1 MKKVF
6 VFTQLVAVLLLV
18 SCASAHAVEIQQVTG
33 AKSGVTAW
41 LVEDHKLPIIAMHL
55 AFEGGTEQDPA
66 DKQGLENLMAEALT
80 EGAGALPAAAFQQ
93 ELADHSIALGFLAER
108 DEIDGHLKCLSTDK
122 QKAFDLLHLA
132 LTKPRFDAA
141 DIERLRAQQMAS
153 MRQQFAD
160 PNWQA
165 RYALLSQLFGTHP
178 YGQRR
183 LGTTQTLKAL
193 TREDLRVFATH
204 HLARDH
210 LTVAVAGDITPAE
223 LAERLDALFADIPAH
238 AVLTTIGDV
247 QEQTATPTILVRRE
261 GTQTDILFALPGIKR
276 DNPDW
281 YALEI
286 ANYILGGG
294 GFSSR
299 LMQDVRD
306 KKGLTYGINT
316 ALSPA
321 EHAGL
326 VLGHA
331 AVDNPKTAE
340 ALETIRDTMRRF
352 HDDGVTAHEIT
363 AAKDYLTGSQPLALT
378 STDKI
383 AAALVGM
390 QRDKLERDYLDR
402 YGNSIRSVTPDDIA
416 RVIEHF
422 FAPEKAT
429 WVMVGKPD
437 GIAATQT
444 KESVKQ

>member
-1 MKKVF
+1 
-6 VFTQLVAVLLLV
+6 
-18 SCASAHAVEIQQVTG
+18 
-33 AKSGVTAW
+33 
-41 LVEDHKLPIIAMHL
+41 
-55 AFEGGTEQDPA
+55 
-66 DKQGLENLMAEALT
+66 
-80 EGAGALPAAAFQQ
+80 
-93 ELADHSIALGFLAER
+93 
-108 DEIDGHLKCLSTDK
+108 
-122 QKAFDLLHLA
+122 
-132 LTKPRFDAA
+132 
-141 DIERLRAQQMAS
+141 

>member
-1 MKKVF
+1 M
-6 VFTQLVAVLLLV
+6 
-18 SCASAHAVEIQQVTG
+18 
-33 AKSGVTAW
+33 
-41 LVEDHKLPIIAMHL
+41 
-55 AFEGGTEQDPA
+55 
-66 DKQGLENLMAEALT
+66 
-80 EGAGALPAAAFQQ
+80 
-93 ELADHSIALGFLAER
+93 
-108 DEIDGHLKCLSTDK
+108 
-122 QKAFDLLHLA
+122 
-132 LTKPRFDAA
+132 
-141 DIERLRAQQMAS
+141 
-153 MRQQFAD
+153 
-160 PNWQA
+160 
-165 RYALLSQLFGTHP
+165 
-178 YGQRR
+178 
-183 LGTTQTLKAL
+183 
-193 TREDLRVFATH
+193 
-204 HLARDH
+204 ARDH